1 VFRRHRWHRAS
12 RRPALNSAHA
22 GARDEPSTNGE
33 LDYNKSRSM
42 TSSGYPAHSQI
53 SPPPTK
59 KPEIPHAAK
68 PASIARYRAGLRLDV
83 AESPP
88 SRDPTSD
95 RESAKPAV
103 GAAVPGAGIV
113 GGVGLPGT

>member
-1 VFRRHRWHRAS
+1 MRVPTAQMAQGQSQAGFELG
-12 RRPALNSAHA
+12 PC

-59 KPEIPHAAK
+59 NPEILHAAK
-68 PASIARYRAGLRLDV
+68 PASIARYRA
-83 AESPP
+83 ES
-88 SRDPTSD
+88 SSSLIDSNAAN
-95 RESAKPAV
+95 SATPNFS
-103 GAAVPGAGIV
+103 
-113 GGVGLPGT
+113 L